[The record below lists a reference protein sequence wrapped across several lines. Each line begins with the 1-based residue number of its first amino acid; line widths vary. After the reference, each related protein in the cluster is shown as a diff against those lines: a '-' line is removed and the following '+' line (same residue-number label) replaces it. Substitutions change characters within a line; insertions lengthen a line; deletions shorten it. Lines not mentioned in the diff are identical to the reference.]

1 MVGWW
6 GRLLRF
12 PFLFA
17 CARPPQATCFRPT
30 ISDDFLSWTYLHT
43 FSPVCTTHT
52 WFNFFSE
59 HVWSSGIIPR
69 DRERWNIKVKLFYH
83 LFGSRRPSTVS
94 C

>member
-30 ISDDFLSWTYLHT
+30 ISDDFLSWTYLHI
-43 FSPVCTTHT
+43 FSCLDYTHM
-52 WFNFFSE
+52 
-59 HVWSSGIIPR
+59 V
-69 DRERWNIKVKLFYH
+69 
-83 LFGSRRPSTVS
+83 
-94 C
+94 